1 MPCVA
6 DYLLLPIASDASDSK
21 RQMALAALLSQD
33 VSMQTPPQSIVAGS
47 VRVEVK
53 NGQLH
58 ICPSKNPPGAPVVI
72 DLKRLENWAK
82 RIYREEVLK

>member
-1 MPCVA
+1 
-6 DYLLLPIASDASDSK
+6 
-21 RQMALAALLSQD
+21 
-33 VSMQTPPQSIVAGS
+33 MQTPPQSIVAGS